1 MKTIVSFFVAALMFI
16 LISNQVLAS
25 NVEIES
31 VRTVQEYSDG
41 WCVRGMVRNLE
52 NHPIKGYV
60 KIKFLNSMGDV
71 VRSHLA
77 SVNDADHIA
86 PGQAASFEYY
96 ASPKEFSGVVDF
108 HVIFKDK

>member
-1 MKTIVSFFVAALMFI
+1 MKTIASFFLAALMTI
-16 LISNQVLAS
+16 LISNPVLAS
-25 NVEIES
+25 NVKIEG

-60 KIKFLNSMGDV
+60 KIKFLNSIGDV
-71 VRSHLA
+71 VRSHLS
-77 SVNDADHIA
+77 SVNDGDHIA

-96 ASPKEFSGVVDF
+96 TSPKEFNGVVDF
-108 HVIFKDK
+108 QIIFKDK